1 MALKDD
7 IKSKVKTILNEK
19 FEVTDVTYVP
29 KIDDP
34 KLTFGNTGLKFTG
47 SSLFIDLRGSTKVLN
62 DKNRTTVAKLHM
74 AFFHAIV

>member
-7 IKSKVKTILNEK
+7 IKSKVKAILDER

-34 KLTFGNTGLKFTG
+34 KLTFGNTGLKFMDNPEHAHP
-47 SSLFIDLRGSTKVLN
+47 LFGQNPVI
-62 DKNRTTVAKLHM
+62 
-74 AFFHAIV
+74 